1 MIFPPLHA
9 PTLLVATALVIAF
22 SGLVLL
28 LSRGRGR
35 DAGPL
40 ALWGIALILGAAGL
54 ALTAVAHDGGGAWG
68 GAAILLATALSWTA
82 ARRFAGRQ
90 ARPGL
95 ILLGPAAWLLW
106 AGPVGD
112 GLERAGLAGPWHAT
126 PVFAI
131 GAAYTIAT
139 ALELRR
145 RRDEAGDAG
154 RIATLLLTLHAVLHL
169 ARAASLV
176 LATEGSWLLSPDI
189 GMVLVA
195 EALLH
200 TIGLAFLFLAM
211 TRERAERQALEPLRR
226 LALSDGLTGLANR
239 RRLDETLARAVREN
253 DRMALLMVD
262 VDHFKAFNDTYGHQ
276 PGDDCLRAIGKALGL
291 SVRLPGEMA
300 ARYGGEEFIL
310 LLPGADEAAALARAE
325 DIHARIAALAIAHG
339 GSPPGRVTVSIGIA
353 TRRSHDTAGEAGAPD
368 RLLRDADA
376 ALYAAKAEGR
386 NRTRGPGSVRGPVLR
401 PSLPVHLHPALER
414 ARSA

>member
-35 DAGPL
+35 DARPL
-40 ALWGIALILGAAGL
+40 ALWGTAMILGAAGL
-54 ALTAVAHDGGGAWG
+54 ALTAVARDRGDAWG

-82 ARRFAGRQ
+82 ARRFAGRGT
-90 ARPGL
+90 RPVL
-95 ILLGPAAWLLW
+95 VLLGPVVWLFW

-112 GLERAGLAGPWHAT
+112 GLKEAGIAGLWQAA

-154 RIATLLLTLHAVLHL
+154 RVAILLLVLHAVLHL
-169 ARAASLV
+169 ARAATLV
-176 LATEGSWLLSPDI
+176 PTMEAGWLLSPAI
-189 GMVLVA
+189 GLALVV

-211 TRERAERQALEPLRR
+211 TKERAERQALAQLRH

-239 RRLDETLARAVREN
+239 RHLDTILAQAVREN
-253 DRMALLMVD
+253 DRLALLMVD

-276 PGDDCLRAIGKALGL
+276 PGDDCLRAIGGVLGL
-291 SVRLPGEMA
+291 SARPPGEMA
-300 ARYGGEEFIL
+300 ARYGGEEFAL
-310 LLPGADEAAALARAE
+310 LLPGADEAAALVRAE
-325 DIHARIAALAIAHG
+325 DIHARIAALAIPHG
-339 GSPPGRVTVSIGIA
+339 GSPLSRVTVSIGIA
-353 TRRSHDTAGEAGAPD
+353 ASRNPGIAGEAGAPD
-368 RLLRDADA
+368 RLLRAADA

-386 NRTRGPGSVRGPVLR
+386 NRTRIAGSFRGAVLR
-401 PSLPVHLHPALER
+401 PTLPVHLRPAMER